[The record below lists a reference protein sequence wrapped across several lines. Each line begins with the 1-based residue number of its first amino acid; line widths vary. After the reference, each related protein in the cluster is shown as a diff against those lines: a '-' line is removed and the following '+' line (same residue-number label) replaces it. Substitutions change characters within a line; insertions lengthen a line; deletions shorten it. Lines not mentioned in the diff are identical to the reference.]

1 MLVLFTSRPALL
13 AVFVAA
19 GLFGQTI
26 PPASVSTPAPV
37 ADNASQ
43 APAATAADDSASA
56 APSSEVKPNLTDP
69 GVVRAQQ
76 NLDRVRTLVRQGVL
90 PALNLMKAQDDLN
103 DALDTSILRFSA
115 SSLELQPEQADQM
128 VTVADRM
135 FLRRQRRAMQTKQL
149 AESGIISRTEAE
161 TASADLIDAKMQLDL
176 ATDRARLVRDLAMQK
191 SLAEVETDA
200 ETHPEWNGKLYTR
213 YDGNGVFTRDQFEK
227 ISAAFLLAFGHSL
240 PVSADGQTD
249 VHRSMG
255 LNHAGRVDVALN
267 PDQREGLWLLR
278 YLERNKIPYYAF
290 RTAIAHKA
298 TGAHIHMGP
307 GSQKLAETKSCC
319 RAGF

>member
-1 MLVLFTSRPALL
+1 VLVHSLSRPALL
-13 AVFVAA
+13 AVIVAA
-19 GLFGQTI
+19 GLFGQTT
-26 PPASVSTPAPV
+26 PPAPV
-37 ADNASQ
+37 PDAAS
-43 APAATAADDSASA
+43 PASA
-56 APSSEVKPNLTDP
+56 ETTSNEIKPDFSDP

-90 PALNLMKAQDDLN
+90 PPLNLMKAQDDLN

-115 SSLELQPEQADQM
+115 STLDLLPEQADQM
-128 VTVADRM
+128 VTVAERM

-149 AESGIISRTEAE
+149 AETGVISRAEAE
-161 TASADLIDAKMQLDL
+161 TASADVMDAKMQLDL
-176 ATDRARLVRDLAMQK
+176 ATDRARLVRDLALEK
-191 SLAEVETDA
+191 SLAQVETEA

-227 ISAAFLLAFGHSL
+227 VSAAFLNAFGHSL

-255 LNHAGRVDVALN
+255 LNHAGRVDVALS
-267 PDQREGLWLLR
+267 PDQREGAWLLR

-290 RTAIAHKA
+290 RAAIAHKA
-298 TGAHIHMGP
+298 TGAHIHLGP
-307 GSQKLAETKSCC
+307 GSTKLAETKSCC
-319 RAGF
+319 HSGF